1 MIPWHYISVHPPP
14 RNIMFYTSLDLDLE
28 NQSGKC
34 NQLIVFPYSDWNC
47 PNLIFTISVE
57 LRLVKNSSLSNCWEY
72 CDHWKQSTEFPSWKL
87 SSTVSSS
94 HSRMSSTSSLSTF
107 SFNSYLLWLV
117 YNYSM
122 ESFLPVMTKANTKQ
136 KNVSKYFYCYTC
148 TGSISSSWY
157 ASLIL
162 DSTHNRKTKNVK
174 N

>member
-1 MIPWHYISVHPPP
+1 MESTSCSSRLKTEILIIYSKTKTFDLTRSLFSGEHPLERNWSRWSFFVCCVPSRWSTGCPP
-14 RNIMFYTSLDLDLE
+14 SRLSL
-28 NQSGKC
+28 
-34 NQLIVFPYSDWNC
+34 
-47 PNLIFTISVE
+47 TA
-57 LRLVKNSSLSNCWEY
+57 
-72 CDHWKQSTEFPSWKL
+72 SW
-87 SSTVSSS
+87 SP
-94 HSRMSSTSSLSTF
+94 SRMSSTSSLSTF